1 MCLRLYLRL
10 RLRLTFSFLAA
21 AALACA
27 QAPPAASQVVSRIG
41 MIDFY
46 GLNKV
51 PEDRLRKTLGFTDG
65 DPFPRSK
72 ADVEELNRRLR
83 VEKAS
88 LRSLARIELEA
99 RARLGMVA
107 PTQQQ
112 VQLAREF
119 AGDGTASAAADGSF
133 YLFDDSVFNSVLAF
147 QGSLTPNANTGPG
160 RNSKCCSRWEYS
172 ASFPRRHFH

>member
-1 MCLRLYLRL
+1 MKMGDGHAMPIQLSLGLRPASTADQEVAHFHRESDRRRL
-10 RLRLTFSFLAA
+10 RAMLAGIAA
-21 AALACA
+21 AGVVVILVLGLVGLRM
-27 QAPPAASQVVSRIG
+27 QQV
-41 MIDFY
+41 
-46 GLNKV
+46 
-51 PEDRLRKTLGFTDG
+51 RLSYRLDNLRTA
-65 DPFPRSK
+65 K

-119 AGDGTASAAADGSF
+119 AGDGTASTALRERTAAA
-133 YLFDDSVFNSVLAF
+133 AE
-147 QGSLTPNANTGPG
+147 PA
-160 RNSKCCSRWEYS
+160 RERI
-172 ASFPRRHFH
+172 R